1 MRAKSLRGKNMAS
14 PISEP
19 MDLAGSFG
27 GSDSTLSE
35 DSIDTT
41 IEALV
46 KALSLWIWW
55 FESPL

>member
-1 MRAKSLRGKNMAS
+1 
-14 PISEP
+14 

-35 DSIDTT
+35 YPIDTT

-46 KALSLWIWW
+46 GALSLWIWW